1 MAVAESLCALAP
13 AAQRALSARSSPRLM
28 HHVTAGAAAL
38 LGCLNLAAGMPQLS
52 DQAAFKLAAA
62 CSLIFGPGLL
72 VLRQCAQLDALMEA
86 VGTQLSAV
94 TAVVARVLQPSDRPQ
109 AARAFASSTA
119 KPAALLPWLAA
130 ISQAVPLTS
139 SSDYAGTDP
148 AV

>member
-1 MAVAESLCALAP
+1 MAASLCAFVP
-13 AAQRALSARSSPRLM
+13 AAQRALSGRSFPRLM
-28 HHVTAGAAAL
+28 QHVTAGATAL

-86 VGTQLSAV
+86 VGTQLSAI
-94 TAVVARVLQPSDRPQ
+94 TAVVARVLLPSLRPQ
-109 AARAFASSTA
+109 AARAYGSSTA
-119 KPAALLPWLAA
+119 KPAALLPWLAVV
-130 ISQAVPLTS
+130 SQAVPLIS
-139 SSDYAGTDP
+139 SSDNAGAGQ